1 MTAKAADLRVDNRVM
16 FSAGKAAPSIG
27 LLAGCHSIYAIPLS
41 VSSKNPFFDRAST
54 R

>member
-1 MTAKAADLRVDNRVM
+1 MKKILALAL
-16 FSAGKAAPSIG
+16 SAVLCIG